1 MGSCPSAGW
10 GETRI
15 RALIVSED
23 EMQVL
28 IIILRARWGTH
39 CVSDGLRVG
48 AEIDVLLGVNRRGMV
63 DTPAH

>member
-28 IIILRARWGTH
+28 SIIPRPRWGTH
-39 CVSDGLRVG
+39 IASDRLGVG
-48 AEIDVLLGVNRRGMV
+48 AEIDVLLAV
-63 DTPAH
+63 DG

>member
-1 MGSCPSAGW
+1 M
-10 GETRI
+10 
-15 RALIVSED
+15 VSED